1 MLRESLAK
9 EVDFA
14 EGDIFQFAGVHCDC
28 IVATVLARL
37 AT

>member
-1 MLRESLAK
+1 MLRESLAR

-14 EGDIFQFAGVHCDC
+14 EEDIFQFGGAHCDC
-28 IVATVLARL
+28 IVANVLARL

>member
-14 EGDIFQFAGVHCDC
+14 EGEIFQFAGVHCDC
-28 IVATVLARL
+28 IVANVLARL